1 MKSITLGLA
10 ALAVSGAA
18 AVADPVTPST
28 ITGYSASVAVA
39 RGIPL
44 NGAANASLDRQ
55 APQFRQSA
63 ADDAPARSRIVRTS
77 SARTVSV
84 R

>member
-1 MKSITLGLA
+1 MKSFILGLA

-18 AVADPVTPST
+18 AVAEPVTQST

-44 NGAANASLDRQ
+44 NGSANASLDRQ

-63 ADDAPARSRIVRTS
+63 ADAGPARSRIVRTS
-77 SARTVSV
+77 SERVISAR
-84 R
+84 